1 MHRFDPDENPFVAD
15 LLRLLGPR
23 RRRFPGR
30 FHQSHPVEG
39 RFSRGQFRTLARV
52 FLSRLY
58 GVDQDGYLR
67 NVDAGAR
74 APVRCSVRVVLDDEN
89 GLLQRTLGSIRREQ
103 MSGHMQDDARVV
115 VVHVGFNGVTELFS
129 GRPEVLVRSARAL
142 MDVRDVDR
150 DVDRELHWLTL
161 GAWMSGA
168 MDSIADPEGRVPPLD
183 GVEARDAY
191 WDGVSYEDDDLWLRH
206 HYQPPRAAGDGGRG
220 RHGGSGGGG
229 DGEGP
234 RGPEDGG
241 GSVPGHGG
249 VMEVLDH
256 PVLFTAA
263 PRLLDD
269 ILRDL

>member
-1 MHRFDPDENPFVAD
+1 MYRFDPNENPFVDD
-15 LLRLLGPR
+15 LLRLLGPWARQFSHR
-23 RRRFPGR
+23 R
-30 FHQSHPVEG
+30 HPSDPMEG
-39 RFSRGQFRTLARV
+39 RFSPGQFRALARI

-58 GVDQDGYLR
+58 GVNQDGYLR
-67 NVDAGAR
+67 NAHVGAR
-74 APVRCSVRVVLDDEN
+74 PPVRCSVRVVLDRED

-129 GRPEVLVRSARAL
+129 GRPAVLVRSAREL
-142 MDVRDVDR
+142 MDGRDFDR

-168 MDSIADPEGRVPPLD
+168 LDSIADPEGRVPPLD

-220 RHGGSGGGG
+220 RHGGSGDGG